1 MLLVDW
7 LRSLLPDHR
16 GNGHLQHTQGLAQE
30 RVPDQHTWPANI
42 SFAFDVDGQRR
53 ELIGERRCMVEE
65 GANADTIVAYR
76 RQQGKDN
83 QVSSSVGGE
92 EGQGPREGKQQ

>member
-1 MLLVDW
+1 
-7 LRSLLPDHR
+7 
-16 GNGHLQHTQGLAQE
+16 
-30 RVPDQHTWPANI
+30 
-42 SFAFDVDGQRR
+42 
-53 ELIGERRCMVEE
+53 MVEE